1 MPARPHPMQPE
12 AMPTKKQ
19 RLASG
24 GLKLSLRSLSL
35 RSLSI
40 RSLAKLSATLT
51 ATLILVAVFLLYTRS
66 GFLLDMGNQVWGC
79 F

>member
-1 MPARPHPMQPE
+1 MPARPRPMRPE
-12 AMPTKKQ
+12 TMPTKKQ

-24 GLKLSLRSLSL
+24 GLKLSL
-35 RSLSI
+35 

>member
-1 MPARPHPMQPE
+1 MPARPHPMRPE

-19 RLASG
+19 RLVSG

-35 RSLSI
+35 RSL
-40 RSLAKLSATLT
+40 AKLSAKLTATLT
-51 ATLILVAVFLLYTRS
+51 ASLILVAVFLLYTRS